1 MAPKKIEKII
11 ENPTEMPS
19 ILTKRKSN
27 EIISVLRFV
36 NIKKNV
42 TKVIKKMK

>member
-1 MAPKKIEKII
+1 M
-11 ENPTEMPS
+11 ENPIEMPS
-19 ILTKRKSN
+19 TLTKRKSN
-27 EIISVLRFV
+27 EIISGLRFV